1 MSEADV
7 IYTPVDSVVV
17 MEATP
22 AVTVIA
28 PAVDEIVEAAGPGTV
43 EVVFVTEAAAPIEV
57 VAAAEAVT
65 IIESIEVGPQGIQ
78 GVAGTSGTIVTE
90 SQTNFA
96 WGDATPAILLA
107 VAAGVTIYGISLVIL
122 ESFDGNGA
130 ALSIGVT
137 GDPDL
142 FMATNECDPK
152 TAGVYSMTPGYKFSM
167 AGTIRLFITPGAG
180 ASKGNGIVTI
190 DY

>member
-7 IYTPVDSVVV
+7 IYTTVDSIVVV
-17 MEATP
+17 EANP
-22 AVTVIA
+22 VVTIIA
-28 PAVDEIVEAAGPGTV
+28 PADDEAVEVAGAGDS

-57 VAAAEAVT
+57 VAAEEAVT
-65 IIESIEVGPQGIQ
+65 VIESIEVGPQGAQ
-78 GVAGTSGTIVTE
+78 GVAGTLGTIVTE

-107 VAAGVTIYGISLVIL
+107 VAAGVPIYRISLVIL
-122 ESFDGNGA
+122 EPFDGNGA

-137 GDPDL
+137 GDADL
-142 FMATNECDPK
+142 FMAANECDPK
-152 TAGVYSMTPGYKFSM
+152 TAGVYSVTPGYKFAT